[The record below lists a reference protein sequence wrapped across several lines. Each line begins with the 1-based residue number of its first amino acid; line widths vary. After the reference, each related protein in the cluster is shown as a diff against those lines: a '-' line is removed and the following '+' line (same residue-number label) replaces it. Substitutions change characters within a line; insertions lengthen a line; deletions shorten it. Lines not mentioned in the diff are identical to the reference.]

1 MSDLAELR
9 AQLDVID
16 ADLISA
22 IAQRQAIVAQI
33 GRVKEG
39 SGQQLRD
46 YRREAQVL
54 ANVRAKAQGAGLNPA
69 LAENVM
75 KQLIEAA
82 LVNQEQRRV
91 RHGAE
96 GTDKRALILGG
107 NGKMGRWFAQFLDA
121 QGFAVEISDPAGCPE
136 EFTACANWQQTAM
149 QVDLIVIAAQLRAS
163 STLIAELSELKPSAL
178 LFDLG
183 SLKSPLKQS
192 LQRAASAGLKVCSVH
207 PMFGPDTMLLSD
219 RHIIFIDLGNASA
232 VREAKALFAATSAE
246 LVDMALDEHDEL
258 IAYVLGL
265 SHALNI
271 VFFTALAN
279 SGKSAPKLA
288 KLSSTTFDRQLA
300 IASNVAEENPRLYFE
315 IQHLNDAREHGLKAL
330 ENAVAQVTRC
340 VREGDEIG
348 FVALMERGRGYL
360 SARSAQAGR
369 IGGLGSD

>member
-1 MSDLAELR
+1 MKDLATLR
-9 AQLDVID
+9 AELDTVDIE
-16 ADLISA
+16 LIAA
-22 IAQRQAIVAQI
+22 IAKRQAIVAEI
-33 GRVKEG
+33 GRVKEA

-54 ANVRAKAQGAGLNPA
+54 ANVRAKAELSGLSPS

-75 KQLIEAA
+75 KQLIEAS

-91 RHGAE
+91 HHSNE

-121 QGFAVEISDPAGCPE
+121 QGFAVEVSDPSGCPE
-136 EFTACANWQQTAM
+136 EFSACTNWQKAACE
-149 QVDLIVIAAQLRAS
+149 VDIVVVAAQLRAS
-163 STLIAELSELKPSAL
+163 STLLAELTALKPAAL
-178 LFDLG
+178 IFDLG

-192 LQRAASAGLKVCSVH
+192 LQNAAAAGLKICSLH
-207 PMFGPDTMLLSD
+207 PMFGPDTVLLSD
-219 RHIIFIDLGNASA
+219 RHVIFVDLGHAQA
-232 VREAKALFAATSAE
+232 LREAKALFAATSAE

-271 VFFTALAN
+271 AFFTALAN

-288 KLSSTTFDRQLA
+288 KLSSTTFDKQLA
-300 IASNVAEENPRLYFE
+300 IASKVAEENPRLYFE
-315 IQHLNDAREHGLKAL
+315 IQSLNDAREHGLKAL
-330 ENAVAQVTRC
+330 EQAVAQLTRC
-340 VREGDEIG
+340 IREGDEIA
-348 FVALMERGRGYL
+348 FVAMMERGRGYL

-369 IGGLGSD
+369 IG

>member
-1 MSDLAELR
+1 MSDLASLRSELD
-9 AQLDVID
+9 AVD
-16 ADLISA
+16 ADLIGA
-22 IAQRQAIVAQI
+22 IAKRQAIVAEI

-54 ANVRAKAQGAGLNPA
+54 ANVRESAHRAGLNPS

-75 KQLIEAA
+75 KQLIEAS

-91 RHGAE
+91 HHSTEGA
-96 GTDKRALILGG
+96 DKRALILGG

-121 QGFAVEISDPAGCPE
+121 QGFAVEISDPSGCPE
-136 EFTACANWQQTAM
+136 EYSASENWQQSAM
-149 QVDLIVIAAQLRAS
+149 QVDVIVIAAQLRAS
-163 STLIAELSELKPSAL
+163 SALIAELVTLKPSAL
-178 LFDLG
+178 IFDLG

-192 LQRAASAGLKVCSVH
+192 LLSAASAGLKVCSVH
-207 PMFGPDTMLLSD
+207 PMFGPDTVLLSD
-219 RHIIFIDLGNASA
+219 RHIIFIDLGNVGA

-246 LVDMALDEHDEL
+246 LVEMELNEHDEL

-271 VFFTALAN
+271 AFFTALAN

-300 IASNVAEENPRLYFE
+300 IAANVAEENPRLYFE
-315 IQHLNDAREHGLKAL
+315 IQHLNDAREQGLKAL
-330 ENAVAQVTRC
+330 ENAVAQVARC

-369 IGGLGSD
+369 IG

>member
-1 MSDLAELR
+1 MKDLAALRGELD
-9 AQLDVID
+9 AVD
-16 ADLISA
+16 ADLIGA
-22 IAQRQAIVAQI
+22 IAKRQAIVAEI

-54 ANVRAKAQGAGLNPA
+54 ANVRAKAQSAGLNPS

-75 KQLIEAA
+75 KQLIEAS

-91 RHGAE
+91 RHSSE

-121 QGFAVEISDPAGCPE
+121 QGFAVEIADPSGCPE
-136 EFTACANWQQTAM
+136 EFTASANWQQSAM
-149 QVDLIVIAAQLRAS
+149 QVDVIVIAAQLRAS
-163 STLIAELSELKPSAL
+163 STLISELTALKPSAL
-178 LFDLG
+178 IFDLG

-192 LQRAASAGLKVCSVH
+192 LLAAASAGLKVCSVH
-207 PMFGPDTMLLSD
+207 PMFGPDTVLLSD
-219 RHIIFIDLGNASA
+219 RHIIFIDLGNVGAGTGA

-246 LVDMALDEHDEL
+246 LVEMELNEHDEL

-271 VFFTALAN
+271 AFFTALAN

-300 IASNVAEENPRLYFE
+300 IAANVAEENPRLYFE
-315 IQHLNDAREHGLKAL
+315 IQHLNDAREQGLKAL
-330 ENAVAQVTRC
+330 ENAVAQVARC

-369 IGGLGSD
+369 IG

>member
-1 MSDLAELR
+1 MKDLAALRGELD
-9 AQLDVID
+9 AVD
-16 ADLISA
+16 ADLIGA
-22 IAQRQAIVAQI
+22 IAKRQAIVAEI

-54 ANVRAKAQGAGLNPA
+54 ANVRAKAKSAGLNPS

-75 KQLIEAA
+75 KQLIEAS

-91 RHGAE
+91 HHSTEGA
-96 GTDKRALILGG
+96 DKRALILGG
-107 NGKMGRWFAQFLDA
+107 NGKMGRWFAQFLAA
-121 QGFAVEISDPAGCPE
+121 QGFIVEIADPSGCPE
-136 EFTACANWQQTAM
+136 EFTASINWQQSAM
-149 QVDLIVIAAQLRAS
+149 QVDVIVIAAQLRAS
-163 STLIAELSELKPSAL
+163 STLIAELTALKPSAL
-178 LFDLG
+178 IFDLG

-192 LQRAASAGLKVCSVH
+192 LLAAANAGLKICSLH
-207 PMFGPDTMLLSD
+207 PMFGPDTVLLSD
-219 RHIIFIDLGNASA
+219 RHIIFIDLGNVGTGVGA
-232 VREAKALFAATSAE
+232 VREAKSLFAATSAE
-246 LVDMALDEHDEL
+246 LVEMELNEHDEL

-271 VFFTALAN
+271 AFFTALAN

-300 IASNVAEENPRLYFE
+300 IATNVAEENPRLYFE
-315 IQHLNDAREHGLKAL
+315 IQHLNDAREQGLKAL
-330 ENAVAQVTRC
+330 ENAVAQVARC

-369 IGGLGSD
+369 IG